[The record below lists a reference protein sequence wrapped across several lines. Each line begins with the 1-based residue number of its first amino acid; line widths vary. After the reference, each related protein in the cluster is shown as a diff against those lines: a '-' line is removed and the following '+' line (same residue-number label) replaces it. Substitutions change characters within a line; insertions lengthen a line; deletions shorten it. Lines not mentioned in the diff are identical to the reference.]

1 LPAPEWSRKVLILQ
15 QGRRIIR
22 KLCQHQNISNAL
34 AVVLVSVRNPLN
46 IGAAARAMA
55 NFGFDDLRV
64 VRPYDLAFREAVSAV
79 GGAGVLSRARVFT
92 SVAEAVADCSLVMG
106 TTAATRRVPQHAV
119 DRLEAAAIA
128 MKAHTGRVGLLFGSE
143 KFGLSNE
150 DMSYCHA
157 LARIPTVPET
167 PSMNLGQA
175 VAICLYEVARE
186 AVEPVKTNFR
196 AIEGAEAEQLTTMLL
211 EVLRTSGYTNR
222 ITAVSTDQKIRR
234 WIRRLRMGRAD
245 APLLLGVLRQIL
257 WKLGPQTGKDEPAP

>member
-1 LPAPEWSRKVLILQ
+1 
-15 QGRRIIR
+15 
-22 KLCQHQNISNAL
+22 
-34 AVVLVSVRNPLN
+34 
-46 IGAAARAMA
+46 
-55 NFGFDDLRV
+55 
-64 VRPYDLAFREAVSAV
+64 
-79 GGAGVLSRARVFT
+79 
-92 SVAEAVADCSLVMG
+92 
-106 TTAATRRVPQHAV
+106 
-119 DRLEAAAIA
+119 
-128 MKAHTGRVGLLFGSE
+128 
-143 KFGLSNE
+143 
-150 DMSYCHA
+150 MSYCHA